1 MTSEEKDDGR
11 DVMGGRGRARSWMA
25 QTPCVAPTVDP
36 VTETNDEAL
45 ACRM

>member
-1 MTSEEKDDGR
+1 M
-11 DVMGGRGRARSWMA
+11 RAAAGATTASA
-25 QTPCVAPTVDP
+25 APPMQPDETQPAAASAPKDP